1 MKAIFVPVLC
11 LLLFVMTIG
20 TRAQSVEQMKQLFP
34 DKMAVF
40 SNINRSVE
48 IAYNKGVLYAAANE
62 VSEMMILDDNANG
75 IYNKD
80 KVYHSSYN
88 ELKKVE
94 AYTLVPDGNSTRK
107 IKVTDFKTQS
117 STGQN
122 IFYDDAKE
130 TSFDYPRLMKG
141 SISHV

>member
-11 LLLFVMTIG
+11 LLLLVLTIG
-20 TRAQSVEQMKQLFP
+20 TKAQSVEQMKQLFP

-48 IAYNKGVLYAAANE
+48 IAYNKGVLYADANE

-80 KVYHSSYN
+80 KVYHSSFN

-94 AYTLVPDGNSTRK
+94 AY
-107 IKVTDFKTQS
+107 
-117 STGQN
+117 
-122 IFYDDAKE
+122 
-130 TSFDYPRLMKG
+130 
-141 SISHV
+141 